1 MIAPLEVEKM
11 IRKALPGSKVSVA
24 DSTGT
29 GDHFD
34 VLVESALFNGKSLIE
49 QHQLVHAA
57 LASEMDKRIHAVRI
71 KTQAV

>member
-1 MIAPLEVEKM
+1 MAPSEVEAM
-11 IRKALPGSKVSVA
+11 IRRALPGSKVSVA

-34 VLVESALFNGKSLIE
+34 VLVESSLFKGRSLIE

-57 LASEMDKRIHAVRI
+57 LAPEMDRRIHAVRI
-71 KTQAV
+71 KTRSI

>member
-1 MIAPLEVEKM
+1 MISSSEVEVM

-34 VLVESALFNGKSLIE
+34 VLVESALFHGRSLIE

-57 LASEMDKRIHAVRI
+57 LAPEMDKRIHAVRI
-71 KTQAV
+71 KTRVV